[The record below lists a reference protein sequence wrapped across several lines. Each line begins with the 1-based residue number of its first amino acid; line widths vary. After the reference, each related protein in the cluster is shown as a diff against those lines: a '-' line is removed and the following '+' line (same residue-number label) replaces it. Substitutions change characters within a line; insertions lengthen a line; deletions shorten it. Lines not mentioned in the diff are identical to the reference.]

1 MDNMDSETTAQQFD
15 TEVVSRLRSRLS
27 ADGVSWS
34 QDNKDIDLSRS
45 VGSGFGWSKDF
56 KDFFGPAKPT
66 ITVNKL
72 RSYCNELV
80 ATYDRSPFKPD
91 VYSRTPKDISF
102 CKKIFDSIMDESN
115 LQALAGSALRYMT
128 QDGYSFF
135 MIMPYMVDAAS
146 NLQGIKIVMPD
157 ARRVFFA
164 SGDDPTGKDVD
175 FAAILDIESK
185 SSVMQKYDLSD
196 YDVSAQGIGVEN
208 FSLPSIEHNQ
218 CYVFNAY
225 EKMNDGVLISKIV
238 GSTVVEQAKW
248 AVTRIPI
255 YRGFGELVEIDKQ
268 KHYRGVYHFIA
279 ELSKALN
286 LYVSLMQNRAAK
298 AEEANWVADGR
309 AIDKPQSWNDP
320 DVNVR
325 IYKGGDAMQ
334 QIAPPISVNK
344 SIYIGEILSGI
355 ETLTKQ
361 IDGVL
366 GAITPEQGGNK
377 TAEEVMSNRETK
389 NAVGNLYL
397 RNLMTT
403 IEALCN
409 GVIEFIGI
417 IYDVPRISSDTG
429 ETVIPAIDVRGV
441 SVKITAGP
449 IEYDKKLQQ
458 LQQLTA
464 FYQMAGASGIP
475 TAGQVILPEIL
486 NLSDID
492 QETKQRIYQGMFAN
506 QTTPQMQA
514 MQAQMQQVG
523 QQLQQANAYIAQLE
537 NMLNAERYK
546 TQAQVQMNE
555 ADNLTELTKKQMEL
569 SVKQGDQQI
578 KIAELI
584 ADQQQAKEKANVD
597 LAKSFAA
604 QDVVVV
610 TGNEMNSQMGR
621 V

>member
-1 MDNMDSETTAQQFD
+1 MDNMDNGYLDEQQQQQFD
-15 TEVVSRLRSRLS
+15 NDVVNRLRSMLS
-27 ADGVSWS
+27 ADGTAWTR
-34 QDNKDIDLSRS
+34 DNKDIDLSRA
-45 VGSGFGWSKDF
+45 VGSGFGWSKEF

-72 RSYCNELV
+72 RSYCNDLV
-80 ATYDRSPFKPD
+80 ATYDRSPFKPE
-91 VYSRTPKDISF
+91 VFSRVPKDLSF
-102 CKKIFDSIMDESN
+102 CKQIFEGIINESN
-115 LQALAGSALRYMT
+115 LQALASAAIRYNT

-135 MIMPYMVDAAS
+135 LIVPYMVDEQN
-146 NLQGIKIVMPD
+146 NLQSVKIVMPD
-157 ARRVFFA
+157 ARRVFI
-164 SGDDPTGKDVD
+164 SSCDDPTGKDVD
-175 FAAILDIESK
+175 FAAIVDIESK
-185 SSVMQKYDLSD
+185 SSVMSQYDLSE
-196 YDVSAQGIGVEN
+196 SEAGSSGIGVDN
-208 FSLPSIEHNQ
+208 FSLPSLDSNQ

-225 EKMNDGVLISKIV
+225 EKMSDGVMISKIV
-238 GSTVVEQAKW
+238 GTTVVAQSKW
-248 AVTRIPI
+248 AISRIPI
-255 YRGFGELVEIDKQ
+255 YRGFGELVEIDKR

-298 AEEANWVADGR
+298 AEEANWVADAR
-309 AIDKPQSWNDP
+309 AIKNPQQWNDP

-325 IYKGGDAMQ
+325 VYSGGDVTQ
-334 QIAPPISVNK
+334 QIAPPAPVNK

-355 ETLTKQ
+355 ETITKQ

-389 NAVGNLYL
+389 NAVGNMYL

-417 IYDVPRISSDTG
+417 IYDVPRVDLN
-429 ETVIPAIDVRGV
+429 IPAIDVRGV
-441 SVKITAGP
+441 RVKITAGP
-449 IEYDKKLQQ
+449 IEYDKQLQQ

-475 TAGQVILPEIL
+475 SAGQVILPEIL

-506 QTTPQMQA
+506 QPTPQMQA
-514 MQAQMQQVG
+514 MQAQMQQAA
-523 QQLQQANAYIAQLE
+523 QQLQQAQAYIAQLE
-537 NMLNAERYK
+537 NLLNSEK
-546 TQAQVQMNE
+546 FKVQAQVQMNE
-555 ADNLTELTKKQMEL
+555 ADNMTELTKKQMEL

-578 KIAELI
+578 KVAELI
-584 ADQQQAKEKANVD
+584 AEQQQAREKSSVD
-597 LAKSFAA
+597 LAKAFSA

-610 TGNEMNSQMGR
+610 TGNEMNSPMGR
-621 V
+621 F